1 MLPICRYSFYADTPK
16 LNTLRLPLVTA
27 AGAQITI
34 GVAALADVIKANI
47 KG

>member
-1 MLPICRYSFYADTPK
+1 MLLIFRHSFYADTPK
-16 LNTLRLPLVTA
+16 LNTLRLPLITA